1 MMAGRED
8 ITIVRD
14 VPLNLLRFTDYFIGF
29 EKVPAV
35 RSLFG
40 EKTEEVLRNLKVEFF
55 SSRFGYMGV
64 SDVDG
69 HLLVSTYH
77 LKHSD
82 FKTLY
87 LDIIHE
93 LYHLKQFLE
102 GKQIFSSELSYVD
115 NPIEVEAY
123 RFTVE
128 EAKRIGLT
136 KEEIIDYLKVDWI
149 DKEEHKRLIRKLGLE

>member
-1 MMAGRED
+1 VFQRMHNEGIPIIVSLMAALD
-8 ITIVRD
+8 DVTIVRD
-14 VPLNLLRFTDYFIGF
+14 VPTKLFRFTDYFKGF

-40 EKTEEVLRNLKVEFF
+40 DKTEEILGNLKVEFF

-77 LKHSD
+77 LKHSEL
-82 FKTLY
+82 KTLY

-102 GKQIFSSELSYVD
+102 GKQLFNDAISYVD
-115 NPIEVEAY
+115 NPIEIEVY
-123 RFTVE
+123 RFTV
-128 EAKRIGLT
+128 RGS
-136 KEEIIDYLKVDWI
+136 
-149 DKEEHKRLIRKLGLE
+149 

>member
-1 MMAGRED
+1 MAGLED

-14 VPLNLLRFTDYFIGF
+14 VPTKLFRFTDYFKGF

-40 EKTEEVLRNLKVEFF
+40 DKTEEILSNLKVEFF
-55 SSRFGYMGV
+55 SSRFGYMGL

-69 HLLVSTYH
+69 HLLVSTHH

-82 FKTLY
+82 LKTLY
-87 LDIIHE
+87 LDTIHE
-93 LYHLKQFLE
+93 LYHLKQFLD
-102 GKQIFSSELSYVD
+102 GKQLFNGELSYVD
-115 NPIEVEAY
+115 NPIEIEAY

-136 KEEIIDYLKVDWI
+136 KEEIIEYLKVEWVDE
-149 DKEEHKRLIRKLGLE
+149 EEHKRLIKRLGLA

>member
-1 MMAGRED
+1 MAGLND
-8 ITIVRD
+8 VTIIRD
-14 VPLNLLRFTDYFIGF
+14 VPTKLFRFTDYFKGF

-40 EKTEEVLRNLKVEFF
+40 DKTEEILGNLMVEFF

-77 LKHSD
+77 LKHSEL
-82 FKTLY
+82 KTLY

-102 GKQIFSSELSYVD
+102 GKQL
-115 NPIEVEAY
+115 
-123 RFTVE
+123 
-128 EAKRIGLT
+128 
-136 KEEIIDYLKVDWI
+136 
-149 DKEEHKRLIRKLGLE
+149 

>member
-1 MMAGRED
+1 MAGLD
-8 ITIVRD
+8 DVTIVRD
-14 VPLNLLRFTDYFIGF
+14 VPTKLFRFTDYFKGF

-40 EKTEEVLRNLKVEFF
+40 DKTEEILSNLKVEFF

-77 LKHSD
+77 LKHSEL
-82 FKTLY
+82 KTLY

-102 GKQIFSSELSYVD
+102 GKQLFNDALPYVD
-115 NPIEVEAY
+115 NPIEIEAY

-136 KEEIIDYLKVDWI
+136 KEEIIDYLKVEWI
-149 DKEEHKRLIRKLGLE
+149 DEEEHKRLIKKLGLE